1 MTKAPATIETWASYF
16 AEAPIP
22 VLAETASAL
31 AELAPRQEDMTVSQ
45 LAPLVLADPLMTVK
59 LLAYVAKRRSAR
71 ALTGSETVAQAILM
85 MGVPPFFN
93 AFADQPVIETALA
106 DWPDALE
113 GVRRCT
119 ARTRMPRS
127 STRRR

>member
-1 MTKAPATIETWASYF
+1 MLTKAPATIETWASYF

-85 MGVPPFFN
+85 MGMPPFFYDFRE
-93 AFADQPVIETALA
+93 AADLLGLTVES
-106 DWPDALE
+106 
-113 GVRRCT
+113 VRRKVMKHDDEEPV
-119 ARTRMPRS
+119 AEDEAGQA
-127 STRRR
+127 